1 MSMRIKSLG
10 RKELVLPIL
19 SLSYAHAMELR
30 PQHLSAKGFSM
41 YAGLVL
47 LGLVIFPLYQALQ
60 TGGYLF
66 YTTGMD
72 EASHLSFSYAEYVAN
87 HSGRMRYSS
96 HLVTLLHHIGISGGY
111 INLLL
116 DLTCALCTIIL
127 VKGVFVKFGY
137 SKPQARCGAIL
148 LFLLPL
154 LFTPFNP
161 VVSLL
166 SSLHFD
172 PQIMRWVS
180 IPWNPEIP
188 LLRSPEPQVS
198 WLLIAATLWITAGTT
213 YAPLALLAISPLVYS
228 FVQLPLIFVS
238 AFFLFGEK
246 ARLPLRL
253 LTSFGLCGVLMLAFL
268 AYGTD
273 PKLPK
278 FFIFS
283 SLPLI
288 PFSGVLSLSLYL
300 LIQDHVPPSSRPL
313 LIALVCSTWAVANVQ
328 LVSGYLVPPVNFENY
343 WGVMVLSFLATM
355 GILHR
360 SEDPRGWVGF
370 SVLLFGAFSVATFAF
385 NQSVSARLARP
396 REVLPLLAKD
406 SSRVACNDLYLTTYL
421 DLVYPRQEPTTFSW
435 TRTLDI
441 SSDANY
447 QNYLCDKQSLQ
458 SFHSDVQSLFNHLF
472 VVLDEGFI
480 SRGSDMFMSLGRQN
494 IPTFTPQPSTMETE
508 CISRELWVVPTY

>member
-1 MSMRIKSLG
+1 MQ
-10 RKELVLPIL
+10 
-19 SLSYAHAMELR
+19 LR
-30 PQHLSAKGFSM
+30 PQHLSAKGFSV

-47 LGLVIFPLYQALQ
+47 LGLAIFPLYQALQ

-96 HLVTLLHHIGISGGY
+96 HLVTILHRFGISGGY
-111 INLLL
+111 INLIL
-116 DLTCALCTIIL
+116 DLTCALCTLLL
-127 VKGVFVKFGY
+127 VRGVFVKFGY
-137 SKPQARCGAIL
+137 SKPQARSGALL

-172 PQIMRWVS
+172 PQIMKWIS
-180 IPWNPEIP
+180 MPWNPEIP
-188 LLRSPEPQVS
+188 LLRSPEPQMS
-198 WLLIAATLWITAGTT
+198 WLLIAATLWVTAGSQA
-213 YAPLALLAISPLVYS
+213 APLALLAISPLLNS

-238 AFFLFGEK
+238 AVLLFGQK
-246 ARLPLRL
+246 ARLSLRL
-253 LTSFGLCGVLMLAFL
+253 LTSFGLCGVLMLVFL
-268 AYGTD
+268 IYGTD
-273 PKLPK
+273 PNLPK

-288 PFSGVLSLSLYL
+288 PFSGVLSLALYL
-300 LIQDHVPPSSRPL
+300 LIQDHVPRSSRPL
-313 LIALVCSTWAVANVQ
+313 LIALVCSTWAVANAQ

-385 NQSVSARLARP
+385 NHSVSARLAHP
-396 REVLPLLAKD
+396 REVLPLLAQN
-406 SSRVACNDLYLTTYL
+406 STRVACNDLYLTTYL
-421 DLVYPRQEPTTFSW
+421 DLVYPRQQPTTFSW

-458 SFHSDVQSLFNHLF
+458 SFHSSSQPLFDHLF
-472 VVLDEGFI
+472 VALDEGFI

-494 IPTFTPQPSTMETE
+494 IPTFAPQPSTATTE
-508 CISRELWVVPTY
+508 CASHELLIVPTY

>member
-1 MSMRIKSLG
+1 MR
-10 RKELVLPIL
+10 
-19 SLSYAHAMELR
+19 LR
-30 PQHLSAKGFSM
+30 PQNLSAQGFSV

-47 LGLVIFPLYQALQ
+47 LGLVAFPLYQALQ

-72 EASHLSFSYAEYVAN
+72 EASHLSFSYADYVAN

-96 HLVTLLHHIGISGGY
+96 HVVTLLHRLGVSGGY

-116 DLTCALCTIIL
+116 DVACALCTLIL
-127 VKGVFVKFGY
+127 AKGAFVNFGY
-137 SKPQARCGAIL
+137 SKPQARCGALL

-166 SSLHFD
+166 SAIHFD
-172 PQIMRWVS
+172 PIVMKWLAM
-180 IPWNPEIP
+180 PWNPEIP
-188 LLRSPEPQVS
+188 LLRSPEPQIS
-198 WLLIAATLWITAGTT
+198 WLLIAATLRISGGTPA
-213 YAPLALLAISPLVYS
+213 APLALLAISPLVYP

-238 AFFLFGEK
+238 AFLLFGER
-246 ARLPLRL
+246 ARTSLRL
-253 LTSFGLCGVLMLAFL
+253 LTSFGLCGVLMLAFIMH
-268 AYGTD
+268 GTD
-273 PKLPK
+273 PSLPR

-288 PFSGVLSLSLYL
+288 PFSGILSLVLFL
-300 LIQDHVPPSSRPL
+300 LIQDHVPSSSRPL

-370 SVLLFGAFSVATFAF
+370 SLLLFGAFSAATFAF
-385 NQSVSARLARP
+385 NQKVSQRLTHP
-396 REVLPLLAKD
+396 KEVIPVLATD
-406 SSRVACNDLYLTTYL
+406 SSRVACNDLYLSTYL
-421 DLVYPRQEPTTFSW
+421 DLVHPRQQHTMFSW
-435 TRTLDI
+435 TRTLDL
-441 SSDANY
+441 SSDSNY
-447 QNYLCDKQSLQ
+447 RNYLCDKRVLES
-458 SFHSDVQSLFNHLF
+458 SYSEATPLFEHIF
-472 VVLDEGFI
+472 AALDAGFI
-480 SRGSDMFMSLGRQN
+480 SRGSDMFMSLGRQD
-494 IPTFTPQPSTMETE
+494 IPTFAPQPLEAPIE
-508 CISRELWVVPTY
+508 CPARELLMVPTY

>member
-1 MSMRIKSLG
+1 MHTAP
-10 RKELVLPIL
+10 RKL
-19 SLSYAHAMELR
+19 SG
-30 PQHLSAKGFSM
+30 KGFSI

-47 LGLVIFPLYQALQ
+47 LGLAIFPLYQALQ

-72 EASHLSFSYAEYVAN
+72 EASHLSFSYADYVAK
-87 HSGRMRYSS
+87 HSGRMRYTS
-96 HLVTLLHHIGISGGY
+96 HLITLLHHIGLSGGY
-111 INLLL
+111 INLIL
-116 DLTCALCTIIL
+116 DLACTLCTLLL
-127 VKGVFVKFGY
+127 VKGIFEKFGY
-137 SKPQARCGAIL
+137 SKPQARSGALL

-166 SSLHFD
+166 SPLHFD
-172 PQIMRWVS
+172 PQIMRWFS
-180 IPWNPEIP
+180 MPWNPEIP

-198 WLLIAATLWITAGTT
+198 WMLIAAALYITAGTQLS
-213 YAPLALLAISPLVYS
+213 PLALLAISPLLYP
-228 FVQLPLIFVS
+228 FVELPLIFVS
-238 AFFLFGEK
+238 AVLLLGSK
-246 ARLPLRL
+246 ARLSLRL
-253 LTSFGLCGVLMLAFL
+253 LTSFGVCGVLMLAFISSMK
-268 AYGTD
+268 D
-273 PKLPK
+273 PNLPK

-288 PFSGVLSLSLYL
+288 PFTGVLSLALYL
-300 LIQDHVPPSSRPL
+300 IIQDHVPPASRPL

-370 SVLLFGAFSVATFAF
+370 SVLLFGVFSMATFAF
-385 NQSVSARLARP
+385 NHSVSARLTRP
-396 REVLPLLAKD
+396 RDVLPLLAKD
-406 SSRVACNDLYLTTYL
+406 SARVACNDLYLTTYL
-421 DLVYPRQEPTTFSW
+421 DLVSPRQEPTTFSW

-441 SSDANY
+441 SSDTNY
-447 QNYLCDKQSLQ
+447 HNYLCDKQSLQ
-458 SFHSDVQSLFNHLF
+458 SFHADAQPLFNSLFLA
-472 VVLDEGFI
+472 LDEGFI

-494 IPTFTPQPSTMETE
+494 IPTFAPQTNITGTTCSN
-508 CISRELWVVPTY
+508 RELLVVPTNREAINTTSDF